1 MQVSIQLKDA
11 IGCEVTVAGY
21 IAAWVKA
28 NMVGDEVHRRY
39 KLAREAFNLL
49 APLAAGSHQDALRY
63 HPLNCCLLHDARL
76 Y

>member
-28 NMVGDEVHRRY
+28 NTFV
-39 KLAREAFNLL
+39 
-49 APLAAGSHQDALRY
+49 AGSATKV
-63 HPLNCCLLHDARL
+63 
-76 Y
+76 